1 MTTDLIAGH
10 QALDARAILP
20 LLLDEEKLD
29 ALAGMGPRSLQRSDE
44 DSVIGWAL
52 RVSLRLPEVGG
63 SPERLLSALPASV
76 LSPEVLQAP
85 VDRSTARASVPPPS
99 EAEQLWLDGMADPTP
114 FGDDL
119 WPPLALE
126 RPRPR
131 DLAFID
137 LETTGLD
144 PTRHEILE
152 IGVVRV
158 DPRTL
163 AERETVEVKVRPTRI
178 EDADP
183 KALRI
188 NHYSGYAWRKAVDLA
203 QALAWVAPVLEG
215 TTLCGH
221 NVAFDR
227 AFLDAAW
234 RRAGVAA
241 PELDHHTLDTASL
254 AWPLLHAGLV
264 DSLSLSVVCEV
275 LGIELGPAH
284 RALTDARRSL
294 EVARRMLIGVRER
307 AAQAMESGSDCCGRC
322 GHGCA

>member
-1 MTTDLIAGH
+1 MTMDLIAGH
-10 QALDARAILP
+10 QALDARSILP
-20 LLLDEEKLD
+20 LLLDEATID
-29 ALAGMGPRSLQRSDE
+29 ALAGMGPRSLQRSD
-44 DSVIGWAL
+44 DDLFIGWAL
-52 RVSLRLPEVGG
+52 MVSLELHG
-63 SPERLLSALPASV
+63 SDTPMDELLASVPLEALLSGAQAGALDGF
-76 LSPEVLQAP
+76 E
-85 VDRSTARASVPPPS
+85 TRASVQPPAD
-99 EAEQLWLDGMADPTP
+99 AEQLWLEGMDEHAPC
-114 FGDDL
+114 GHEL
-119 WPPLALE
+119 LPPLALE

-131 DLAFID
+131 DLAFLD

-264 DSLSLSVVCEV
+264 DSVSLSAVCEV
-275 LGIELGPAH
+275 LSIELGTAH

-322 GHGCA
+322 GNGRA